1 MCLTPPPL
9 GWTVVLCP
17 MFNQQS
23 GRQVS
28 YEWFHVRVKC
38 RWETLT
44 WVSDLKLS
52 ITSCRCCS
60 SFTLSLRRASSCSVR
75 SLSSFLLFS
84 GISCRSASY
93 GPTNIHHTLT
103 VILWL
108 LLQQNTAFPLQSL
121 LFSVNS
127 SISSHLALLST
138 LLFPSCFLTLLQTC
152 AQSLLPRAMRC
163 WGQPTVENSLGPAQ
177 MENATIHAVSVI
189 LRQMFEAICW
199 SSCIGLLMTSVAG
212 NLYRK
217 SKRFVLWAYSS
228 EAPLQTFVLKGAL

>member
-1 MCLTPPPL
+1 MCLTPPPLGWTVVLCPTPPPL

-38 RWETLT
+38 CWETLT

-121 LFSVNS
+121 LFFSQLINFITFS
-127 SISSHLALLST
+127 LTIYSALPQLLSNT
-138 LLFPSCFLTLLQTC
+138 ITNMCTVASAEGHAMLRSANRGELAGPCTKGKCYNPCSFRDTTPNVWSNLLKQLHRSTYDI
-152 AQSLLPRAMRC
+152 SR
-163 WGQPTVENSLGPAQ
+163 GQ
-177 MENATIHAVSVI
+177 
-189 LRQMFEAICW
+189 
-199 SSCIGLLMTSVAG
+199 
-212 NLYRK
+212 
-217 SKRFVLWAYSS
+217 FV
-228 EAPLQTFVLKGAL
+228 